1 MKKTINSRN
10 INMELS
16 INVASAILESL
27 DGIPIKDSL
36 SCLNGITIALAKFIA
51 GIKDNVELSDE
62 DGLEK
67 LVFSWLSATDPF
79 TKLKF
84 SKFISIDC
92 IDIET
97 DLNSII

>member
-10 INMELS
+10 INKELS
-16 INVASAILESL
+16 VNVASTMLESL
-27 DGIPIKDSL
+27 DGIPIEDSL

-51 GIKDNVELSDE
+51 EIKDNVELSDE

-67 LVFSWLSATDPF
+67 LILSWLSSTDPF
-79 TKLKF
+79 TGLKF

-92 IDIET
+92 VDIDF
-97 DLNSII
+97 NSI